1 MHTLPQL
8 PYAYDAL
15 EPFIDAKTMEIHH
28 TKHHQAYIDNL
39 NKLLEGHAD
48 LQNLSATELLQDT
61 SKLPEEI
68 RQGVINN
75 AGGHLNHSYFWE
87 TLSTE
92 GEKEP
97 EGELMEMMVSSFD
110 SFDNFKKALT
120 EAAMKRFGS
129 GWAWLVREN
138 GGLKVM
144 STSNQ
149 DTPVSSGHHALLGL
163 DVWEHA
169 YYLQYQNRRA
179 EYVANFWNVINWRR
193 VEEEFKK

>member
-48 LQNLSATELLQDT
+48 LQNLSANELLQDT
-61 SKLPEEI
+61 SKLPEDI

-87 TLSTE
+87 TLSKE

-97 EGELMEMMVSSFD
+97 EGELMEMIISSFD
-110 SFDNFKKALT
+110 SFDNFKKVFT

-144 STSNQ
+144 STANQ
-149 DTPVSSGHHALLGL
+149 DTPVSTGHHALLGL

-169 YYLQYQNRRA
+169 YYIQYQNRRA
-179 EYVANFWNVINWRR
+179 EYVANFWNVINWRK
-193 VEEEFKK
+193 VEDEFKK

>member
-61 SKLPEEI
+61 SKLPEDI